1 MSFFKKWLTEYRP
14 KPTLFC
20 FLFFTDT
27 TASRPLVRLTVVR
40 LLSVTVASDCCPLRW
55 VAPVPSH
62 RTKTGFCETPPPP
75 PPPPAPPPPPRLL
88 APVLLGTRVHL
99 GTSHRRLSTPAA
111 RPEDSSVWEPQERVT
126 GGGEPCGLR
135 GSELW

>member
-1 MSFFKKWLTEYRP
+1 M
-14 KPTLFC
+14 
-20 FLFFTDT
+20 
-27 TASRPLVRLTVVR
+27 VRLTVVR
-40 LLSVTVASDCCPLRW
+40 LLSVTVASDCCPLPLGGPRS
-55 VAPVPSH
+55 V
-62 RTKTGFCETPPPP
+62 TPHQDWLLRD
-75 PPPPAPPPPPRLL
+75 AAPPPPRLL

>member
-75 PPPPAPPPPPRLL
+75 AACPRAARNARSPGNVPPAALNSCRPAGGQLSL
-88 APVLLGTRVHL
+88 GAPGARD
-99 GTSHRRLSTPAA
+99 RRRGAVRPA
-111 RPEDSSVWEPQERVT
+111 RE
-126 GGGEPCGLR
+126 
-135 GSELW
+135 